1 MTKCFPK
8 LPRLIAFAAAFVL
21 AGCVSLWANGQT
33 ENAATGTS
41 GPAMKQT
48 TLAKIKEQGYIS
60 VGFANEDP
68 YGYADSSGKLT
79 GESPEIAR
87 YVIHQI
93 DPNVKLQGVLTE
105 FGSLIPGL
113 QAGRFD
119 MVAAGM
125 FITPKRCQQV
135 TFANPNY
142 TIGEALLVA
151 KGNPKNLHSYE
162 DIAKNPNAK
171 LAVES
176 GAVEGGYAKDVG
188 VKPDQLVEVPDP
200 PSGLAA
206 VATGRADAFS
216 LTSVSIQQLVM
227 KSGNQKVEVADPF
240 NQPII
245 NGSKL
250 VNYGGFAFRKDET
263 ALVKAVNDQLATFI
277 GSSTELNLVKPFG
290 FTKVNVPPAGLT
302 SAQICGGQG

>member
-1 MTKCFPK
+1 MTKLSSFSF
-8 LPRLIAFAAAFVL
+8 RFALISLALVFVASMAVW
-21 AGCVSLWANGQT
+21 AGGQKEGGASAST
-33 ENAATGTS
+33 
-41 GPAMKQT
+41 T
-48 TLAKIKEQGYIS
+48 TLAKIKKQGYID

-87 YVIHQI
+87 YIIQKI
-93 DPNVKLQGVLTE
+93 DPKVKLEGVLTE

-113 QAGRFD
+113 QAKRFD

-135 TFANPNY
+135 TFTNPNY

-188 VKPDQLVEVPDP
+188 VKADQLVEVPDP

-227 KSGNQKVEVADPF
+227 KSKNDKVEVADPF
-240 NQPII
+240 TQPVI
-245 NGSKL
+245 NGKKL

-263 ALVKAVNDQLATFI
+263 ALVKAVNEQLASFI
-277 GSSTELNLVKPFG
+277 GSSEHLQLVQPFG
-290 FTKVNVPPAGLT
+290 FTKVNVPAKSAT
-302 SAQICGGQG
+302 SAQICGG

>member
-1 MTKCFPK
+1 MY
-8 LPRLIAFAAAFVL
+8 LIKSVGFSSRFAFLSLALVFVATMSVW
-21 AGCVSLWANGQT
+21 AGGQK
-33 ENAATGTS
+33 EGGASAS
-41 GPAMKQT
+41 MT
-48 TLAKIKEQGYIS
+48 TLAKIKKQGYIN

-87 YVIHQI
+87 YIIQKI
-93 DPNVKLQGVLTE
+93 DPSVKLEGVLTE

-113 QAGRFD
+113 QAKRFD

-135 TFANPNY
+135 TFTNPNY

-162 DIAKNPNAK
+162 DIAKNPSAK

-188 VKPDQLVEVPDP
+188 VKADQLVEVPDP
-200 PSGLAA
+200 PSGLAT

-227 KSGNQKVEVADPF
+227 KSKNDKVEVADPF
-240 NQPII
+240 TQPLI
-245 NGSKL
+245 NGKKL

-263 ALVKAVNDQLATFI
+263 ALVKAVNDQLASFI
-277 GSSTELNLVKPFG
+277 GSSEHLQLVQPFG
-290 FTKVNVPPAGLT
+290 FTTVNVPPKDAT
-302 SAQICGGQG
+302 SAQICGG

>member
-1 MTKCFPK
+1 MLKRNLRSLKF
-8 LPRLIAFAAAFVL
+8 LAAFLVL
-21 AGCVSLWANGQT
+21 LASVAAVAWAGGKQ
-33 ENAATGTS
+33 EGGATS
-41 GPAMKQT
+41 APQT
-48 TLAKIKEQGYIS
+48 TLAKIKQQGYID

-68 YGYADSSGKLT
+68 YGYANTSGQLT

-87 YVIHQI
+87 YVFHQI
-93 DPNVKLQGVLTE
+93 DPKIKLEGVLTE

-113 QAGRFD
+113 QARRFD

-125 FITPKRCQQV
+125 FITPARCKQV
-135 TFANPNY
+135 TFTNPNY

-162 DIAKNPNAK
+162 DIAKNPNAR

-188 VKPDQLVEVPDP
+188 VKESQLVEVPDP

-206 VATGRADAFS
+206 VETGRADGFS

-227 KSGNQKVEVADPF
+227 KSGSTKVEVADPF
-240 NQPII
+240 HQPII
-245 NGSKL
+245 NGKKL
-250 VNYGGFAFRKDET
+250 VNYGGFAFRKSDT
-263 ALVKAVNDQLATFI
+263 ALISAVNEHLASFI
-277 GSSTELNLVKPFG
+277 GSSAHLKLVKPFG
-290 FTKVNVPPAGLT
+290 FTQVNVPPKNVT
-302 SAQICGGQG
+302 SAAICSGSD

>member
-1 MTKCFPK
+1 MTERSSFSFKFVAV
-8 LPRLIAFAAAFVL
+8 LIAFLFVASFAVW
-21 AGCVSLWANGQT
+21 AGGQN
-33 ENAATGTS
+33 ES
-41 GPAMKQT
+41 GSSAPTT
-48 TLAKIKEQGYIS
+48 TLAKIKKEGYIN

-87 YVIHQI
+87 YIIHQI
-93 DPNVKLQGVLTE
+93 DPNVKLEGVLTE

-113 QAGRFD
+113 QAKRFD

-135 TFANPNY
+135 TFTNPNY

-162 DIAKNPNAK
+162 DIAKNPNVK

-188 VKPDQLVEVPDP
+188 VKASQLVEVPDP

-206 VATGRADAFS
+206 VETGRADAFS

-227 KSGNQKVEVADPF
+227 KSGSQKVEVADPF
-240 NQPII
+240 TQPII
-245 NGSKL
+245 NGKKL

-263 ALVKAVNDQLATFI
+263 ALIKAVNEQLASFI
-277 GSSTELNLVKPFG
+277 GTSQHLQLVKPFG
-290 FTKVNVPPAGLT
+290 FTKVNVPPKSAT
-302 SAQICGGQG
+302 SAQICKG

>member
-1 MTKCFPK
+1 MSERISFSFK
-8 LPRLIAFAAAFVL
+8 LTVAAIMLVFL
-21 AGCVSLWANGQT
+21 ASFSVWAGGQKESKSSSSAPT
-33 ENAATGTS
+33 
-41 GPAMKQT
+41 T
-48 TLAKIKEQGYIS
+48 TLAKIKQQGYIN

-87 YVIHQI
+87 YIIHQI
-93 DPNVKLQGVLTE
+93 DPKVKLEGVLTE

-113 QAGRFD
+113 QAKRFD

-125 FITPKRCQQV
+125 FITPKRCKQV
-135 TFANPNY
+135 TFTNPNY

-188 VKPDQLVEVPDP
+188 VKQSQLVEVPDP

-227 KSGNQKVEVADPF
+227 KSKNDKVQVADPF
-240 NQPII
+240 TQPII
-245 NGSKL
+245 NGKKL

-263 ALVKAVNDQLATFI
+263 ALVKAVNEQLAKYI
-277 GSSTELNLVKPFG
+277 GTPQHLQLVKPFG
-290 FTKVNVPPAGLT
+290 FTKVNVPPKNVT
-302 SAQICGGQG
+302 SAQICGG